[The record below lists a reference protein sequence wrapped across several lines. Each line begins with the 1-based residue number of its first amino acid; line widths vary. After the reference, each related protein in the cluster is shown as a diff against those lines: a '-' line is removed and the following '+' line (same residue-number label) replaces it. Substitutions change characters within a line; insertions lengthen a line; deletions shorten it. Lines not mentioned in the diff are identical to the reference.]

1 MLNRADIFEA
11 IEGQLTRSAAS
22 AGHLAVMM
30 LRVEGLREASLRFGY
45 AIGEQAHLRARERI
59 CAALRP
65 IDRVFSA
72 GDDRFAVV
80 LPGLH
85 SHNHVLLAAMRLLQ
99 AFERPLHDLPCP
111 LQGRPEMGVALHPDH
126 ADTPDLLCR
135 RADMALAAAHARGE
149 SCLLHEPCE
158 THDEI
163 VYEELREAIEA
174 NRLSAYFQPV
184 WNLQRNTIAGVESLA
199 RWTSPRQGLVS
210 PASFVGFAER
220 SDLIQAL
227 TRWSIGTTLRHAAM
241 LRDAPGLTFAI
252 NFSPR
257 VFARPGLVEQL
268 MDLLEIWGLPPS
280 VVVAEITET
289 ALVNDLDA
297 IAHAMRRMRD
307 RGARIAID
315 DFGTGYASIAYLRR
329 FPASELKIDRS
340 LVCDLTCDPRTAKLV
355 QSIIQ
360 MAHHMDMATV
370 AEGVED
376 QATQDLLTAMGC
388 DYAQG
393 YHLGRPEPA
402 GDFVARYAGPTGGES
417 RVSGSS

>member
-11 IEGQLTRSAAS
+11 IEAHLPRSEATG
-22 AGHLAVMM
+22 GHLAVMM
-30 LRVEGLREASLRFGY
+30 LRVEGLREVSLRFGY
-45 AIGEQAHLRARERI
+45 AIGEAAHAHARERI
-59 CAALRP
+59 RGALRP
-65 IDRVFSA
+65 IDRVLSA
-72 GDDRFAVV
+72 GDDSFVVV

-99 AFERPLHDLPCP
+99 AFERPLPDLPYP
-111 LQGRPEMGVALHPDH
+111 FQGRPCMGVALSPDH
-126 ADTPDLLCR
+126 GDTPDLLCR
-135 RADMALAAAHARGE
+135 QAEMALAAAQARGE
-149 SCLLHEPCE
+149 SCVLHEPRE
-158 THDEI
+158 AHDEI

-174 NRLSAYFQPV
+174 NRLSTYFQPV
-184 WNLQRNTIAGVESLA
+184 WDLQSGGIAGVESLA
-199 RWTSPRQGLVS
+199 RWATPRQGLVP
-210 PASFVGFAER
+210 PASFVGFAEK

-241 LRDAPGLTFAI
+241 LRGAPGLTFAI

-297 IAHAMRRMRD
+297 IAQAMRRMRD

-340 LVCDLTCDPRTAKLV
+340 LVCDVAHDPRTAKLV

-376 QATQDLLTAMGC
+376 RATQDLLMSMGC

-402 GDFVARYAGPTGGES
+402 DDFVARHAEGPKEI
-417 RVSGSS
+417 

>member
-1 MLNRADIFEA
+1 MLNRADIFGA
-11 IEGQLTRSAAS
+11 IEARLPQSAGD
-22 AGHLAVMM
+22 GHLAVMM
-30 LRVEGLREASLRFGY
+30 LRVEGLHEVSLRLGY
-45 AIGEQAHLRARERI
+45 AIGEEAHRHAWERI
-59 CAALRP
+59 RAALRP
-65 IDRVFSA
+65 IDRVFCA
-72 GDDRFAVV
+72 GDDRFALV

-85 SHNHVLLAAMRLLQ
+85 SHNHVLLAAARLVQ
-99 AFERPLHDLPCP
+99 TFERPLLDLPYP
-111 LQGRPEMGVALHPDH
+111 LQGRPEMGVALCPDH

-135 RADMALAAAHARGE
+135 RAELALSAAHARGE
-149 SCLLHEPCE
+149 SCVLHEPCE
-158 THDEI
+158 TQVEI

-174 NRLSAYFQPV
+174 NRLSTYFQPV
-184 WNLQRNTIAGVESLA
+184 WDLQRGAIAGVESLA
-199 RWTSPRQGLVS
+199 RWTSPRHGLIPPS
-210 PASFVGFAER
+210 SFVGFAEK

-241 LRDAPGLTFAI
+241 LRDAPPLTFAI

-257 VFARPGLVEQL
+257 VFAKTGLVEQL

-297 IAHAMRRMRD
+297 ITQAMWRMRE

-340 LVCDLTCDPRTAKLV
+340 LVCDVAHDPRTAKLV

-376 QATQDLLTAMGC
+376 RATQDLLMSMGC
-388 DYAQG
+388 DYGQG

-402 GDFVARYAGPTGGES
+402 DDFVARHTPAAKTI
-417 RVSGSS
+417 

>member
-11 IEGQLTRSAAS
+11 IESHLPPAAGNE
-22 AGHLAVMM
+22 GHLAVMM
-30 LRVEGLREASLRFGY
+30 LRVEGLHEISLRFGY
-45 AIGEQAHLRARERI
+45 AIGEEAYLHARERI
-59 CAALRP
+59 RGALRP
-65 IDRVFSA
+65 IDRVFPA
-72 GDDRFAVV
+72 GDDCFVLV
-80 LPGLH
+80 LPRLH
-85 SHNHVLLAAMRLLQ
+85 SHNHVLLAATRLLQ
-99 AFERPLHDLPCP
+99 TFEQPLHGLPYP
-111 LQGRPEMGVALHPDH
+111 LQGRPEMGVALHPAH
-126 ADTPDLLCR
+126 ADTADLLCR
-135 RADMALAAAHARGE
+135 RAALALAAARARGE
-149 SCLLHEPCE
+149 SCLFYEPRE

-163 VYEELREAIEA
+163 LYEELREAIEA
-174 NRLSAYFQPV
+174 NRLSTYFQPV
-184 WNLQRNTIAGVESLA
+184 WDLQRGALVGVESLA
-199 RWTSPRQGLVS
+199 RWISPRLGLVS
-210 PASFVGFAER
+210 PTHFVGFAEN

-227 TRWSIGTTLRHAAM
+227 TRWSISTTLRHAAAM
-241 LRDAPGLTFAI
+241 RDTPGFTFAI

-268 MDLLEIWGLPPS
+268 MDVLEIWGLPPS

-289 ALVNDLDA
+289 ALVNDLGA
-297 IAHAMRRMRD
+297 SAQVMQRMRE

-340 LVCDLTCDPRTAKLV
+340 LVCDLTGDLRTAKLV

-376 QATQDLLTAMGC
+376 QATQDLLTSMGC

-402 GDFVARYAGPTGGES
+402 GDFVARHAQAGKPG
-417 RVSGSS
+417 

>member
-1 MLNRADIFEA
+1 MLNRADIFAA
-11 IEGQLTRSAAS
+11 IEGQLSRSAGAE
-22 AGHLAVMM
+22 GRLAVMM

-45 AIGEQAHLRARERI
+45 TIGEEAHLRARERI

-72 GDDRFAVV
+72 SDDSFAVV

-85 SHNHVLLAAMRLLQ
+85 GHNHVLLAAMRLLQ
-99 AFERPLHDLPCP
+99 TFERPLQDLPCP
-111 LQGRPEMGVALHPDH
+111 LQGRPEMGVALYPDH

-135 RADMALAAAHARGE
+135 RAELALAAARARGE
-149 SCLLHEPCE
+149 SCLLHDPAQ
-158 THDEI
+158 THEEI

-174 NRLSAYFQPV
+174 NRLSTYFQPV
-184 WNLQRNTIAGVESLA
+184 WDLQRDAIAGVESLA
-199 RWTSPRQGLVS
+199 RWTSPRQGLVP
-210 PASFVGFAER
+210 PASFVGFAEK

-241 LRDAPGLTFAI
+241 LRGAPELTFAI

-257 VFARPGLVEQL
+257 VFAKPGLVEQL

-297 IAHAMRRMRD
+297 ITQAMRRMRE

-340 LVCDLTCDPRTAKLV
+340 LVCDVAHDPRTAKLV

-376 QATQDLLTAMGC
+376 RATQDLLMSMGC
-388 DYAQG
+388 DYGQG

-402 GDFVARYAGPTGGES
+402 DEFVARHADTA
-417 RVSGSS
+417 RRA